1 MAMHK
6 VIPIEIYN
14 TDLLVYFGDVQGVK
28 EALQK
33 YIGEDKAEETM
44 RNFGNVR
51 KTTIARTCIAA
62 NGGVVLWMPLIPD
75 NTKDYATLAHETL
88 HAAAFIMRK
97 AGIQFSADTEEAYAY
112 LIGYITLQIE
122 EFIAALQERDKHRIN
137 ELDITI

>member
-1 MAMHK
+1 MHK

-14 TDLLVYFGDVQGVK
+14 TDLLVCFGDVQGVK

-33 YIGEDKAEETM
+33 HIGDEKTEETM
-44 RNFGNVR
+44 RNFGKVG
-51 KTTIARTCIAA
+51 KTTLARTCMAA
-62 NGGVVLWMPLIPD
+62 NGGVVIWMPLLPD

-88 HAAAFIMRK
+88 HATAFIMRK
-97 AGIQFSADTEEAYAY
+97 AGVPFSTDTEEAYAY

-137 ELDITI
+137 ELDITN